1 MLLRLALGSLPRVT
15 RRINTEA
22 VRIGRHHVVH
32 GFVVAV
38 VLIQLG
44 FAIAFLV
51 DAAETNTAYDALA
64 NHRVA
69 VQGHSVG
76 CVVVTSGGRNLNY
89 SPRICRIDY
98 QYSGHSYTAVIP
110 YGQTETFFVDP
121 LNTSDRMNAVNFE
134 KGPDATVGDLVFA
147 SVSLFGALAVTAV
160 HLEHLRQ
167 KRSSRRGAAA
177 H

>member
-1 MLLRLALGSLPRVT
+1 V
-15 RRINTEA
+15 
-22 VRIGRHHVVH
+22 VRIGRHHAVH
-32 GFVVAV
+32 GFVIAA

-51 DAAETNTAYDALA
+51 DANQTNATYDALV

-69 VQGHSVG
+69 VQGRSVG
-76 CVVVTSGGRNLNY
+76 CVVIASGGRNLNY

-98 QYSGHSYTAVIP
+98 QYSGQAFTAVIP
-110 YGQTETFFVDP
+110 YGQAETFLVDP
-121 LNTSDRMNAVNFE
+121 LNTSYRMNEVNFE
-134 KGPDATVGDLVFA
+134 KGAEATVGDIVFA
-147 SVSLFGALAVTAV
+147 SVSLFGAVAVTVV

-167 KRSSRRGAAA
+167 KRSHRRVNAA